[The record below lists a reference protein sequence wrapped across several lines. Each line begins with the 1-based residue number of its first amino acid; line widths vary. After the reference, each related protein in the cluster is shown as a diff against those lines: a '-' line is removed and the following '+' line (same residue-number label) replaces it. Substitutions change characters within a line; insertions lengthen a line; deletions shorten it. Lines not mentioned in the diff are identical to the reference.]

1 MSACNELTI
10 LFFLQEKSERERS
23 MASFWATPSGSV
35 LVRAILSYL
44 ASATVEFDSLRRA
57 SFEPPGFLFAIVWFT
72 IYTTCLLAC
81 LMDDLDPAVARWWSA
96 AWTGTLVWSA
106 CIRQEWYWAACLGLM
121 VTAAAARQALA
132 ALLSTHSKVTP
143 PLAQTSLFLL
153 SAWTG
158 AASLLNAAM
167 AAPGSWLDSA
177 AWAAPALGAWLLV
190 VVLTA
195 SSGT

>member
-1 MSACNELTI
+1 MV
-10 LFFLQEKSERERS
+10 
-23 MASFWATPSGSV
+23 SFWATPSGSV

-44 ASATVEFDSLRRA
+44 ASATVDFSSLRRA

-81 LMDDLDPAVARWWSA
+81 LMDDLDPDVARWWSA

-106 CIRQEWYWAACLGLM
+106 CIRQEWYWAACGSLM
-121 VTAAAARQALA
+121 VTAAFSRQALA
-132 ALLSTHSKVTP
+132 TLPSTHSKAT
-143 PLAQTSLFLL
+143 PLAKTSLFLL

-158 AASLLNAAM
+158 AASLLGAAM
-167 AAPGSWLDSA
+167 AAPGSWLNSK
-177 AWAAPALGAWLLV
+177 AWAGPTLGAWLLV

-195 SSGT
+195 FY